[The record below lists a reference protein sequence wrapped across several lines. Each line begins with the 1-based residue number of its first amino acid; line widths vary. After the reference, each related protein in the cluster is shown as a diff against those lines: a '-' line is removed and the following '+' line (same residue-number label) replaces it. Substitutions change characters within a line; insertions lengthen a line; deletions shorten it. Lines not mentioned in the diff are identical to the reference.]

1 MQITNKICNI
11 VKVKVAKSS
20 EIADFSDFETKGEE
34 LEFTTGKNVNIT
46 YTAPE
51 DNTYVFYIEDE
62 LGNRKMIE
70 KRITSEEKVINV
82 EIAQD
87 ENLPGNLIIRATNSI
102 CNIVE
107 MKIAIG
113 ENIDLAYFE
122 NNGEE
127 ISINEG
133 KEVTANYTV
142 DENCTVNVFIKDEQG
157 YTYMYSKQIIGVEEP
172 EPVPNEPP
180 EITLTQN
187 ADNLKQIDVRV
198 RDTDSYIDEVKW
210 AKESQSVEYFATN
223 GTRIGQ
229 GSVGSSINTHF
240 NITETGIYTVYAK
253 DDDGNEVVKEINIT
267 NIETTEEPDN
277 PEEPEKDT
285 TPPEVSGVENQKI
298 YNQSV
303 IPTISDENL
312 KSVVLT
318 KGGIEIETYK
328 SGDILENDGEYV
340 LTAIDEAGNKSI
352 VEFIIDK
359 TAPEI
364 EINQQ
369 HTDNQNISA
378 SIIVED
384 DLTFIDKVK
393 IAEGEQNIDYFENNG
408 QELDIENN
416 SKTVDT
422 SINISK
428 NGIYTVFAK
437 DRAGNSKIQTFE
449 VTTITDEPEVD
460 DTTPPTVNTTN
471 EFIEEDK
478 TVKVIIDVVDTQSPI
493 KTIKIAT
500 GEQNIE
506 YFENDGTTLNIKTE
520 GNSARAEVGIKSNGT
535 YTIYAEDEKGN
546 SVIKVINITEIVE
559 EPEPEPEPDDDT
571 ITSSEYQIDIDSNYI
586 SKIISE
592 TNLTEFK
599 NNISTEI
606 GYKVVNSSGEEIQDS
621 DLIGTGYKLITDTNK
636 EYMLIVTGDLN
647 GDGNINLVDLSRLRK
662 YHLKIITLQDEY
674 AKAGDANYDNEVDL
688 IDLSRIR
695 KAILKI
701 IEL

>member
-1 MQITNKICNI
+1 
-11 VKVKVAKSS
+11 
-20 EIADFSDFETKGEE
+20 
-34 LEFTTGKNVNIT
+34 
-46 YTAPE
+46 
-51 DNTYVFYIEDE
+51 
-62 LGNRKMIE
+62 MIE
-70 KRITSEEKVINV
+70 KRITSEEKVMNI
-82 EIAQD
+82 EITQD
-87 ENLPGNLIIRATNSI
+87 ENSPGNLTIKATNNI

-113 ENIDLAYFE
+113 EDIDLAYFE

-127 ISINEG
+127 ISINAG
-133 KEVTANYTV
+133 KEVTTNYTV
-142 DENCTVNVFIKDEQG
+142 DENCTINVYIKDEQG

-172 EPVPNEPP
+172 EPVPNDPP

-198 RDTDSYIDEVKW
+198 IDKDSYIDEVKW
-210 AKESQSVEYFATN
+210 AKGSQNVEYFATN

-229 GSVGSSINTHF
+229 GSVGSSVNTHF

-253 DDDGNEVVKEINIT
+253 DQEGNEAVKEINIAS
-267 NIETTEEPDN
+267 IEEPEEPD
-277 PEEPEKDT
+277 KDT
-285 TPPEVSGVENQKI
+285 TPPEISGVENDKV

-303 IPTISDENL
+303 TPSISDENL
-312 KSVVLT
+312 KSITLT
-318 KGGIEIETYK
+318 KDGIKIETYK
-328 SGDILENDGEYV
+328 NGDMLEDEGEYV
-340 LTAIDEAGNKSI
+340 LTAIDEAGNEST

-364 EINQQ
+364 NISQQ
-369 HTDNQNISA
+369 NTDNQNVA
-378 SIIVED
+378 VSINIED
-384 DLTFIDKVK
+384 VLTFIDTVK
-393 IAEGEQNIDYFENNG
+393 IAEGEQNIDYFVDNG

-416 SKTVDT
+416 SKTVNT

-428 NGIYTVFAK
+428 NGTYTVFAK
-437 DRAGNSKIQTFE
+437 DTAGNSKIQTFE

-478 TVKVIIDVVDTQSPI
+478 TVKVTIDVVDTQSTI

-506 YFENDGTTLNIKTE
+506 YFENNGTTLNIKTE

-559 EPEPEPEPDDDT
+559 EPEPDDDT
-571 ITSSEYQIDIDSNYI
+571 ITSSEYQIDTDPNYI
-586 SKIISE
+586 SKIIPE
-592 TNLTEFK
+592 TNLSEFK

-636 EYMLIVTGDLN
+636 EYTLIVTGDSN
-647 GDGNINLVDLSRLRK
+647 GDGNINLVDLSRIRK
-662 YHLKIITLQDEY
+662 YHLKIITLQEEY
-674 AKAGDANYDNEVDL
+674 QKAADANYDNEVNL
-688 IDLSRIR
+688 IDLSIVR